1 MHVGEVTALC
11 EADYALPVLPPAK
24 LDAVSTTIGNLIAE
38 QIPDGACLQLGIG
51 SIPDAV
57 GMALKSKRHLGIHT
71 EMLCD
76 SYLDM
81 YKAGKINNKRKT
93 LDRYKSVFGFAI
105 GSPDLYDWI
114 RENPGVVTYPISY
127 CNDPSIVGKIDN
139 FVSINNC
146 ISVDLYGQICAESAG
161 TRQISGTGGQLDF
174 LESAA
179 VSKGGKAFICMT
191 SSFTNKEGEMVSRIN
206 PLLTPGD
213 IVTDPRS
220 LAYYVVTEYGGVNLV
235 GCSTWERAEKLISI
249 AHPKFRD
256 ELIASAEK
264 QGIWLRSNKR

>member
-1 MHVGEVTALC
+1 M
-11 EADYALPVLPPAK
+11 Y
-24 LDAVSTTIGNLIAE
+24 
-38 QIPDGACLQLGIG
+38 
-51 SIPDAV
+51 
-57 GMALKSKRHLGIHT
+57 KRQ
-71 EMLCD
+71 
-76 SYLDM
+76 DM

-191 SSFTNKEGEMVSRIN
+191 SSFTNKMCIRDRATASSTGITRASLKKAAWSTILERF
-206 PLLTPGD
+206 
-213 IVTDPRS
+213 PRP
-220 LAYYVVTEYGGVNLV
+220 
-235 GCSTWERAEKLISI
+235 RA
-249 AHPKFRD
+249 
-256 ELIASAEK
+256 
-264 QGIWLRSNKR
+264 

>member
-1 MHVGEVTALC
+1 M
-11 EADYALPVLPPAK
+11 
-24 LDAVSTTIGNLIAE
+24 
-38 QIPDGACLQLGIG
+38 
-51 SIPDAV
+51 
-57 GMALKSKRHLGIHT
+57 
-71 EMLCD
+71 
-76 SYLDM
+76 
-81 YKAGKINNKRKT
+81 
-93 LDRYKSVFGFAI
+93 
-105 GSPDLYDWI
+105 
-114 RENPGVVTYPISY
+114 VTYPISY

-191 SSFTNKEGEMVSRIN
+191 SSFTNKEGETVSRIN
-206 PLLTPGD
+206 PLLSPGD

-220 LAYYVVTEYGGVNLV
+220 LAYYIVTEYGGVNLV

-249 AHPKFRD
+249 AHPDFRE
-256 ELIASAEK
+256 ELIAAIARVRQVHVDDQIYDYIARLAEVTRTHPLLK
-264 QGIWLRSNKR
+264 LGISPRGALALCRTGKARAFAEGRDFVVPEDVTQMAEYVFAHRLMLSSKARLNEYTPEAIVAEVLAQTQPPVLSERRA

>member
-1 MHVGEVTALC
+1 MPNTVGAMLC
-11 EADYALPVLPPAK
+11 ESDLK
-24 LDAVSTTIGNLIAE
+24 D
-38 QIPDGACLQLGIG
+38 LG
-51 SIPDAV
+51 V
-57 GMALKSKRHLGIHT
+57 HT
-71 EMLCD
+71 EMYVDAYVDLAMAGKVTCMKKNID
-76 SYLDM
+76 RGRQVFAFAAGTQKLYDYLD
-81 YKAGKINNKRKT
+81 
-93 LDRYKSVFGFAI
+93 D
-105 GSPDLYDWI
+105 
-114 RENPGVVTYPISY
+114 NPACMAAPISY
-127 CNDPSIVGKIDN
+127 TNDIRTIAAIDN

-191 SSFTNKEGEMVSRIN
+191 SSFTNKEGETVSRIN

-213 IVTDPRS
+213 IVTDPRC